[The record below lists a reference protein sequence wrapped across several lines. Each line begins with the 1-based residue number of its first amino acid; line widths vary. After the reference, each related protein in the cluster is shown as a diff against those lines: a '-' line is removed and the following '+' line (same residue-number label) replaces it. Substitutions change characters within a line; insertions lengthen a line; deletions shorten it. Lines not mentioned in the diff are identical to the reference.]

1 MILFLFF
8 SDKGETTKS
17 KKEAETEQESKE
29 DDEGEVQEEREPEKV
44 QEDIQQCHQQQQQ
57 RKGKEEEEDEKD
69 EEEEEDEKDEE
80 EEEEAEHNEQELEG
94 KRQEAAELGEEEEA
108 SAGAEATASKNP
120 FSRAGTPVR
129 EEEVDIEDPLDCP
142 RGLAN
147 TLEDACRQCF
157 IDNWQQI
164 RTRQRG
170 GRFVMVY
177 TRRLKEGSDVGAM
190 IQRIFRQQK
199 TAFKVNLAFG
209 FILRN
214 GDNGEVR
221 YYYPSRNG
229 FVFPEP
235 FVVANPDDLQSVL
248 LRVGE
253 KDWQEYVRQQKPSSK
268 WRVAHLTNVSF
279 HVYPLVDRPIGRG
292 GEGYLPR
299 WVVEN
304 RGLDALEKNT
314 KGKVYGDNLC
324 YFRCLARFKGEK
336 LPKLEK
342 LTKTLAKQYFSTLK
356 NPEKFSGIHLKDLAS
371 LDELFDIHTFV
382 YSLKENGNVE
392 LVHRPVGIL
401 NLDESNKSMKLN
413 LYGSHFSYVKDMD
426 KFSKCYV
433 CSKCNASFPKP
444 FKLER
449 HEKSCEA
456 RVKHIYTGGIYH
468 PSKTIFEKIA
478 DKGIEV
484 AEDLKFSKYRAT
496 FDIEVYHQKDTNLP
510 ERREKLEFKAQHRLL
525 SISVAS
531 NVPDFKEPKCFVVGG
546 EGEAEARK
554 TVEQFINYLED
565 VAQEAKRLE
574 MGRYANLLTNIG
586 GYEGPM
592 EDQYPRRENEEFDLD
607 DVSEEENEGETK
619 EYPSF
624 NEDES
629 DAEREREDFLQ
640 VLQQQGQTKKVR
652 KLIASLEDHLAE
664 LTVVGFNSGKYDLNV
679 LKDVL
684 IPLLVQKK
692 GIKLVIKRHR
702 DYLALKTGSLK
713 FIDISN
719 FIAGDC
725 SYAQFLEAY
734 NCDNAKGFFPH
745 DWMDSLKKLENPSLP
760 PQADFYSWLHN
771 RSITEKEYRVCQ
783 EAWKEYGM
791 STVRDFLKWYNNLD
805 VVPFLEALEKMTQ
818 FWRPKGIDMF
828 KEAISLSGLA
838 FKFELSFLR
847 RQGVCLSTFHTKELY
862 QLFKDNNVGGPA
874 IIFHRYAEFDK
885 TKIRE
890 HIYGEAAKPV
900 RKIVGYDANAL
911 YLWALCQPM
920 PVGLY
925 TTWNPGRGGF
935 TPSKSWRE
943 ADEWLAWIGHQR
955 RVTLQTRLN
964 DGEKRLGYRQLP
976 VDGYDPS
983 SKIVYEFH
991 GCFWHGCCT
1000 CYKPHEVNTKWG
1012 KKNCEL
1018 LENTN
1023 ERVQYLKGLPDVLK
1037 VVQIWECEW
1046 LDQKSGPEKDE
1057 IESFLN
1063 AHFFGRGQQAL
1074 SEDQLLQRVKE
1085 ESFFGCVVVDIET
1098 PDILKQKF
1106 SEMTPVFRNVDISR
1120 KDIGDHMRQFAEEN
1134 DVMATPRRAL
1144 VGIYGGE
1151 KILLS
1156 TPLLKFYLEEGLVV
1170 KRVYQ
1175 AVQWTSCPWLR
1186 PFGEFVSNSR
1196 RDADEDPSKKILGE
1210 TAKLVGN
1217 AGFGRFIMDAT
1228 RHQQVKY
1235 EKDEAKVARAIN
1247 SMFFR
1252 DLEELSDGVFELKS
1266 AKRRIKMDLP
1276 IQIGFFVFQY
1286 AKLKM
1291 LKFYYRLVDT
1301 YLDRQDY
1308 QYLQMDTDSAYI
1320 ALSGESI
1327 DALVKPDLREK
1338 YLSNRHLWF
1347 PREDSQEHAAFDKRT
1362 PGLFKVEWS
1371 GEGFV
1376 GLNSKTY
1383 YCWGTEG
1390 DKASSKGISKKINK
1404 PTKDK
1409 YLEVLKTKQ
1418 SQSGENRGFK
1428 FVKNKVYTYAQHR
1441 EGFSYFYP
1449 KRKVEDDGVTT
1460 VPLDI

>member
-1 MILFLFF
+1 M
-8 SDKGETTKS
+8 KS
-17 KKEAETEQESKE
+17 KKKAETEQKSKE
-29 DDEGEVQEEREPEKV
+29 GEEDEVQEEREPVKV
-44 QEDIQQCHQQQQQ
+44 QDDVRQRHQQQ
-57 RKGKEEEEDEKD
+57 KEKEDEEKEHEEDHD
-69 EEEEEDEKDEE
+69 
-80 EEEEAEHNEQELEG
+80 EQEQEE
-94 KRQEAAELGEEEEA
+94 KKQEAAELGGEEEA
-108 SAGAEATASKNP
+108 AAVVEAPASKNP
-120 FSRAGTPVR
+120 FSTAGTPMR

-142 RGLAN
+142 PDLAD
-147 TLEDACRQCF
+147 TLEDTCRQCF
-157 IDNWQQI
+157 VDNWRQI

-177 TRRLKEGSDVGAM
+177 TRRLEQGSDVGEM
-190 IQRIFRQQK
+190 IRRIFRQQK

-235 FVVANPDDLQSVL
+235 RVIANSDHLQRLL

-253 KDWQEYVRQQKPSSK
+253 EDWQEYVRQQKPSSK
-268 WRVAHLTNVSF
+268 WRVVHLTNVSF
-279 HVYPLVDRPIGRG
+279 HVYRLVDRPIGRG
-292 GEGYLPR
+292 GEGNLPG

-304 RGLDALEKNT
+304 RGLDALEKDT

-336 LPKLEK
+336 LTNLEK
-342 LTKTLAKQYFSTLK
+342 RTKTLAAQYFSTVK
-356 NPEKFSGIHLKDLAS
+356 NPEKFGGIHLKDLAS
-371 LDELFDIHTFV
+371 LDKLFDIHTFV
-382 YSLKENGNVE
+382 YSLKENGKVE
-392 LVHRPVGIL
+392 LVHRPVEIL
-401 NLDESNKSMKLN
+401 TLDESNKSMKLN
-413 LYGSHFSYVKDMD
+413 LYGSHFSFVKDVD

-433 CSKCNASFPKP
+433 CSRCDASFPTP

-456 RVKHIYTGGIYH
+456 RVKHIYPGGIYH
-468 PSKTIFEKIA
+468 PSKTIFEKIE
-478 DKGIEV
+478 DEGIEV

-496 FDIEVYHQKDTNLP
+496 FDIEVYHKKTTNLP
-510 ERREKLEFKAQHRLL
+510 EKREKLEFKAQHRLL

-531 NVPDFKEPKCFVVGG
+531 NVPCFEEPKCFVVGG
-546 EGEAEARK
+546 EGEAEARE
-554 TVEQFINYLED
+554 TVGQFINYLED

-574 MGRYANLLTNIG
+574 MERYANLLTNIG
-586 GYEGPM
+586 DYERPM
-592 EDQYPRRENEEFDLD
+592 DDQYRRRENEEFDLD
-607 DVSEEENEGETK
+607 DASEEEHGEETK
-619 EYPSF
+619 ENPSF
-624 NEDES
+624 IDDES
-629 DAEREREDFLQ
+629 DAKREREDVLQ
-640 VLQQQGQTKKVR
+640 VQQQQNQTKKGR
-652 KLIASLEDHLAE
+652 KLRSSLEDHLAE

-692 GIKLVIKRHR
+692 GIKLAIKRHHA
-702 DYLALKTGSLK
+702 YLALKTGSLK

-719 FIAGDC
+719 FLAGDC

-734 NCDNAKGFFPH
+734 ECDNTKGFFPH
-745 DWMDSLKKLENPSLP
+745 EWMDSLKKLDNPSLP
-760 PQADFYSWLHN
+760 TLADFSSWLHK
-771 RSITEKEYRVCQ
+771 RDITKNEYRVCQ
-783 EAWKEYGM
+783 EAWRQGNM
-791 STVRDFLKWYNNLD
+791 STMRDFLIWYNNLD
-805 VVPFLEALEKMTQ
+805 VVPFLQALEKMTQ
-818 FWRPKGIDMF
+818 FWKPKGIDMF
-828 KEAISLSGLA
+828 KEAISLPGLA

-847 RQGVCLSTFHTKELY
+847 KRRFSLSTFHTEDLY
-862 QLFKDNNVGGPA
+862 QLFKENMVGGPA

-890 HIYGEAAKPV
+890 HTYGEAAKPV
-900 RKIVGYDANAL
+900 KKIVGYDANAL

-925 TTWNPGRGGF
+925 TTWNPERGAF
-935 TPSKSWRE
+935 TPRKSWRE
-943 ADEWLAWIGHQR
+943 ADEWLAWVGHQQQI
-955 RVTLQTRLN
+955 TLQTRLN
-964 DGEKRLGYRQLP
+964 DGEKRLGDRQLP

-991 GCFWHGCCT
+991 GCFWHGCPA
-1000 CYKPHEVNTKWG
+1000 CYKPHKVNTKCA
-1012 KKNCEL
+1012 KTNCEL

-1023 ERVQYLKGLPDVLK
+1023 KKVQYLEGLADVFQ

-1046 LDQKSGPEKDE
+1046 KAKKNGPEKDE
-1057 IESFLN
+1057 IETFLN
-1063 AHFFGRGQQAL
+1063 THFFGRDQQVL
-1074 SEDQLLQRVKE
+1074 SEEQLLQGVRD

-1098 PDILKQKF
+1098 PDILKEKF
-1106 SEMTPVFRNVDISR
+1106 CEMTPVFRNVDIFR
-1120 KDIGDHMRQFAEEN
+1120 QDIGDHMRQFAEEN

-1175 AVQWTSCPWLR
+1175 AVQWASHPWLQ

-1196 RDADEDPSKKILGE
+1196 RDADQDPSKKILGE

-1217 AGFGRFIMDAT
+1217 AGFGRFIMDVT

-1266 AKRRIKMDLP
+1266 AKKRVKMDLP

-1291 LKFYYRLVDT
+1291 LEFYYRLVDT
-1301 YLDRQDY
+1301 YLDRKDY

-1327 DALVKPDLREK
+1327 DALVKPGLREK

-1409 YLEVLKTKQ
+1409 YLEVLKTKL

-1449 KRKVEDDGVTT
+1449 KRKVKDDGITT